1 MNERIRELAREA
13 AGGLL
18 SYNAEGE
25 FHLSEKEA
33 EKFAELII
41 AAEREAIA
49 KMFDGN
55 VWAYDYREIAA
66 AIRARDAAKLERFEK
81 AQKA

>member
-18 SYNAEGE
+18 SYDAEGE
-25 FHLSEKEA
+25 FRLSEKEA

-41 AAEREAIA
+41 L
-49 KMFDGN
+49 KC
-55 VWAYDYREIAA
+55 A
-66 AIRARDAAKLERFEK
+66 AIVSGAVALREPASTCVSKILELK
-81 AQKA
+81 ND

>member
-25 FHLSEKEA
+25 FYLSEKEA

-41 AAEREAIA
+41 AAEHEAIA